1 MTQRDERP
9 SSIPSFGAFWA
20 GLLLILLMVMVIR
33 KAKPNYNKET
43 VVTHTEEA
51 VSE

>member
-1 MTQRDERP
+1 MTERDERP

-20 GLLLILLMVMVIR
+20 GLILILLMVMVIR
-33 KAKPNYNKET
+33 KSKPNYHKET
-43 VVTHTEEA
+43 VVTHTEET